1 MSYTSLDLFKKHT
14 RADEY
19 ADDDVYL
26 QHLLDTAEKAVIK
39 STRRSVEELTAHSM
53 GELPEELQHAAMMLA
68 AHWYN
73 QRESASATQMHEVP
87 DSIGTL
93 IKPFMRLV

>member
-39 STRRSVEELTAHSM
+39 ATRRSVEELTAHFM

-73 QRESASATQMHEVP
+73 QRESASTTQMHEVP